1 MKKIWS
7 MMLVALVAVGA
18 TSCTETDESV
28 DKTEQSAGLSFYADI
43 SNDRT
48 RAILEYDAE
57 DKVWNT
63 VWEGNETLVITDCSD
78 DNYTEYRFTN
88 SETEKNKFTC
98 TDEEAVNLI
107 GKSVTIYNDDEIYVT
122 SRSGK
127 KALFV
132 YNYIEEFSVEK
143 PIKLTSEISFLRY
156 TYNGEGSVTFNVSFN
171 NGDYDIYV
179 FREPDADGEFSES
192 VSEITFDGIK
202 GENWVPVWPS
212 VQSGNDHNATLSYS
226 INGVKCKETTIK
238 GFGYGKVY
246 NLGTLADAEQE
257 MAKIY
262 FVPSDDWKQD
272 GAWFVAHFFNA
283 TEGYADVTLTDTD
296 GDGTYECSVP
306 ADMTSVLFCRMNPAY
321 TEFGWNDETV
331 TDRVW
336 NQTGD
341 TAVGGEDNYFYITGW
356 DSGLWG
362 DKDGY
367 DVPEFSVGLI
377 GLGGNWETDVDMT
390 LEGDYYTLKGV
401 TVIETDTFKIR
412 ISDDWTE
419 NYGIP
424 SAEEVEAIS
433 IDENKKH
440 FLVQDGKNMQVA
452 AGTYDFY
459 FKYDTKAFFALTGG
473 KTPVD
478 VDIFSVGLIGLDGN
492 WETDIDMTLEGD
504 YYTLKN
510 VTISATDTFKIRI
523 SDDWTEN
530 YGIPSAEEVE
540 AINIDENKKHFL
552 VQDGK
557 NMQVATGRYDF
568 YFNYDTKTFFALTG
582 GKTPADIVDPD
593 TSASNI
599 GIVGSFQGWDLT
611 SPIALAPETN
621 GWMVATDVE
630 LYKDDEFKIV
640 KDNSWD
646 TSYGNEG
653 EVLVGE
659 VGEVYTLTS
668 KSGQNIKVNK
678 NGLFNIYFNVN
689 SMKFKYECVEEFTDL
704 TVNITVDNKANW
716 SPLYIYL
723 EKDGTVLTPEK
734 GALVSDNKYPI
745 SGDYIGSSLTYK
757 FISGNKVSDVQSV
770 TITKSGASVTLE
782 ETIIKMYV
790 TLDTDNSKQW
800 WGTTMK
806 IHVWNTGTSFDTSW
820 PGRNMSYEG
829 NYTWSIIV
837 PSELVGKT
845 INYLVHNGQ
854 GWQSKD
860 AKVTIKAEGNT
871 ITGSSIGIN

>member
-7 MMLVALVAVGA
+7 MMLVALVAVGV

-28 DKTEQSAGLSFYADI
+28 DKTEQNAGLSFYAEI
-43 SNDRT
+43 SNNTT

-63 VWEGNETLVITDCSD
+63 VWEGNEALVITDCSD

-107 GKSVTIYNDDEIYVT
+107 GKSVTISNDDEIYVT

-272 GAWFVAHFFNA
+272 DAWFVAHFFNA

-377 GLGGNWETDVDMT
+377 GLGGNWDTDTDMT

-401 TVIETDTFKIR
+401 TI
-412 ISDDWTE
+412 TE
-419 NYGIP
+419 
-424 SAEEVEAIS
+424 
-433 IDENKKH
+433 
-440 FLVQDGKNMQVA
+440 
-452 AGTYDFY
+452 
-459 FKYDTKAFFALTGG
+459 
-473 KTPVD
+473 
-478 VDIFSVGLIGLDGN
+478 
-492 WETDIDMTLEGD
+492 
-504 YYTLKN
+504 
-510 VTISATDTFKIRI
+510 TDTFKIRI

-557 NMQVATGRYDF
+557 NMQVVAGKYDF
-568 YFNYDTKTFFALTG
+568 YFNYDTKAFFALTG
-582 GKTPADIVDPD
+582 GKIPADIVDPD

-621 GWMVATDVE
+621 GWMVATNVE

-668 KSGQNIKVNK
+668 NSGQNIKVNK

-723 EKDGTVLTPEK
+723 EKDGTALTPEK

-820 PGRNMSYEG
+820 PGRNMTYEG